1 METYRAFLVLVA
13 ITCGIISFS
22 FSNEKI
28 EDYIRTHNNVSYT
41 VTSQS
46 GMNGGAIGFG
56 FISGMCF
63 MAVAITF
70 LRREENPQHK
80 V

>member
-1 METYRAFLVLVA
+1 MENYRAFLVLVA
-13 ITCGIISFS
+13 IICGIISFS
-22 FSNEKI
+22 FGNETI
-28 EDYIRTHNNVSYT
+28 EDNSTTRNNYNYK